1 MKTKKVTQMGHRQ
14 ICKDFLQQIEYPSLG
29 QEMDT
34 CIRKWVWGKKYRID
48 HDTMTFGHEFYGK
61 PKNDSFITIYT
72 DGSVIRSP
80 TDMFDTQA
88 GGGLYICGGNEVES
102 NKLGPNVTIFQA
114 ECHSIKRSAQWCL
127 RNQPEIAGRNVSI
140 YTDSRAVIWHWTSH
154 IPSLSLSLKLCSC

>member
-1 MKTKKVTQMGHRQ
+1 M
-14 ICKDFLQQIEYPSLG
+14 
-29 QEMDT
+29 
-34 CIRKWVWGKKYRID
+34 
-48 HDTMTFGHEFYGK
+48 K
-61 PKNDSFITIYT
+61 PKITIYT

-140 YTDSRAVIWHWTSH
+140 YVY
-154 IPSLSLSLKLCSC
+154 